1 MPVSL
6 ADRHQRVPLVP
17 FFPADI
23 RVVIIAWLIS
33 ECLDGREENHV
44 PKLINVHQPQQ
55 AMQLAQEYVK
65 TYILMPSSLLGL
77 ICMVGAIGGLGY
89 QWFSTEGYAFDTF
102 YQSSG
107 LFISGVGL
115 GALQTLYQRHLLR
128 EFPEVLAARMKEG
141 LNRQRGTLTK
151 RSEATTIKHPGRQFV
166 PLAYLLGTMAL
177 VGGTIAA
184 SVYGRVS
191 MVPALLMPWA
201 GFYWARLFLW
211 RRVIK
216 VGKTER

>member
-1 MPVSL
+1 MVC
-6 ADRHQRVPLVP
+6 
-17 FFPADI
+17 F
-23 RVVIIAWLIS
+23 IS
-33 ECLDGREENHV
+33 ECLDDRKENHV
-44 PKLINVHQPQQ
+44 PKLINVHHPQH

-65 TYILMPSSLLGL
+65 TYILMPSGLLGL
-77 ICMVGAIGGLGY
+77 ICMIGAIGGLGY
-89 QWFSTEGYAFDTF
+89 QWFSTEGYTFDTF

-166 PLAYLLGTMAL
+166 PLAYLLGATAL
-177 VGGTIAA
+177 IGGTIAA
-184 SVYGRVS
+184 SVYGRVN
-191 MVPALLMPWA
+191 MVSALLMPWA